1 MKSLISNTISISGAI
16 HKDISISN
24 SIGGGIRK
32 DISISNS
39 IGAVKSLNKGPVRD
53 AGFCLLFGELSFL
66 FRGGME

>member
-16 HKDISISN
+16 RKDISISN
-24 SIGGGIRK
+24 SIGGAIRK

-39 IGAVKSLNKGPVRD
+39 IGVKSLNKGPVRD

-66 FRGGME
+66 FRGGVE